1 MSERKKPTGTKIEPK
16 KRELVTI
23 EPKKREVPIELPVI
37 EPNVEVKETKPKK
50 IDKYIRLALDANM
63 EERKQFTGRV
73 EKGEI
78 SLSYYAIDND
88 KGYHYYIINKN

>member
-1 MSERKKPTGTKIEPK
+1 
-16 KRELVTI
+16 
-23 EPKKREVPIELPVI
+23 
-37 EPNVEVKETKPKK
+37 
-50 IDKYIRLALDANM
+50 M